1 MIEEVVESKFT
12 YDDVVN
18 KLNDVNFF
26 ENIKQQEKIE
36 SLFFKHENQFII
48 INLSSIENLINGA
61 NEFIY
66 SCFGTMPSDG
76 NLPSNIIELISDK
89 GSIINSSFVIDLTD
103 ANKNLLNTISR
114 YQLLSKLVA
123 QKTNSLIESKNSI
136 FQNFNHALN
145 QGDSDTA
152 LYLLE
157 RLSKYLSAKNLISL
171 KIKYFHTFRRW
182 SDILEMDEFI
192 NIVKTS
198 RTSKTTETILE
209 ALYFELPEEVW
220 SGSLIDYVKKT
231 YNFNLIDFVKPHL
244 LLLKSKESLA
254 VLKKVLD
261 ENNQT
266 ELFQSIEETEAF
278 NYFDNTTTSSIKTD
292 EKDIKLL
299 IESGDYGLAL
309 DLIDLESDKYDDVFL
324 QTVLALKIEDQD
336 IKEEIFKNIVSINKK
351 QRNEFLKEPAFKENF
366 TILQKSIYSDDENSI
381 LFESWSE
388 LLLKLD
394 TLSYPIENL
403 IEESYQIWNE
413 QLSDNKFKESLLTAL
428 KKTNSDKL
436 ISYIFPYLTLG
447 IIYSNEDSL
456 NVNIAVELLK
466 KINPSS
472 ISETNVSGDIY
483 DLYKLII
490 ESELLESESI
500 NELFF
505 PHWNNGLKY
514 NTNPIDI
521 ISFLNLYKSKYQDN
535 YLLLLIKSDKELLHT
550 WLSTLSNEDQML
562 LIEILD
568 YEYEIQIDTK
578 LKTSGCECYEN
589 KKIVLYSLDVN
600 SVKIFQN
607 EITKKC
613 PKVKINFRQ
622 DLKGGDSSLK
632 GVVQNADVV
641 FMVVAAAQHSATN
654 FIEDHIGANDLVK
667 INRKGVTALRNAF
680 EEWCSSQ

>member
-26 ENIKQQEKIE
+26 ENIRQQERIE
-36 SLFFKHENQFII
+36 TLFFKHENQFII

-61 NEFIY
+61 NEFIN

-89 GSIINSSFVIDLTD
+89 GSILNSSFVIDLAD

-292 EKDIKLL
+292 EKDIKSL

-589 KKIVLYSLDVN
+589 KKIVLYSLDLN

-632 GVVQNADVV
+632 GAVQNADVV

>member
-89 GSIINSSFVIDLTD
+89 GSILNSSFVIDLTD
-103 ANKNLLNTISR
+103 ASKNLLNTISR

-123 QKTNSLIESKNSI
+123 QKTNSLVESKNSI

-292 EKDIKLL
+292 EKDIKSL

-309 DLIDLESDKYDDVFL
+309 DLIDLESDKYEDVFL

-413 QLSDNKFKESLLTAL
+413 QLSDNKFKESLLTVL

-568 YEYEIQIDTK
+568 YEYEIQIDIK

-589 KKIVLYSLDVN
+589 KKIVLYSLDLN

-632 GVVQNADVV
+632 GAVQNADVV

>member
-26 ENIKQQEKIE
+26 ENIRQQERIE
-36 SLFFKHENQFII
+36 TLFFKHENQFII

-66 SCFGTMPSDG
+66 SCFGIMPSGG
-76 NLPSNIIELISDK
+76 NLPNNIIELISDK
-89 GSIINSSFVIDLTD
+89 GSILNSSFVIDLTD

-266 ELFQSIEETEAF
+266 ELFQSIEEVEAF

-292 EKDIKLL
+292 EKDIKSL

-394 TLSYPIENL
+394 TLSDPIENL

-413 QLSDNKFKESLLTAL
+413 QLSDNKFKESLLTTL

-447 IIYSNEDSL
+447 IIYSNEDTL

-550 WLSTLSNEDQML
+550 WLSTLSNQDQML

>member
-89 GSIINSSFVIDLTD
+89 GSILNSSFVIDLTD
-103 ANKNLLNTISR
+103 ASKNLLNTISR

-123 QKTNSLIESKNSI
+123 QKTNSLVESKNSI

-209 ALYFELPEEVW
+209 ALYFELPEEAW
-220 SGSLIDYVKKT
+220 SGSLIAYVKKT
-231 YNFNLIDFVKPHL
+231 YHFNLIDFVKPHL

-292 EKDIKLL
+292 EKDIKSL

-413 QLSDNKFKESLLTAL
+413 QLFDNKFKESLLTAL

-436 ISYIFPYLTLG
+436 ISFIFPYLTLG

-490 ESELLESESI
+490 ESEQLESESI

-550 WLSTLSNEDQML
+550 WLSTLSNQDQML

-589 KKIVLYSLDVN
+589 KKIVLYSLDLN

-632 GVVQNADVV
+632 GAVQNADVV

>member
-89 GSIINSSFVIDLTD
+89 GSILNSSFVIDLTD
-103 ANKNLLNTISR
+103 ASKNLLNTISR

-123 QKTNSLIESKNSI
+123 QKTNSLVESKNSI

-292 EKDIKLL
+292 EKDIKSL

-550 WLSTLSNEDQML
+550 WLSTLSNQDQML

-613 PKVKINFRQ
+613 PKVKINYRQ

>member
-89 GSIINSSFVIDLTD
+89 GSILNSSFVIDLTD
-103 ANKNLLNTISR
+103 ASKNLLNTISR

-123 QKTNSLIESKNSI
+123 QKTNSLVESKNSI

-292 EKDIKLL
+292 EKDIKSL

-309 DLIDLESDKYDDVFL
+309 DLIDLESDKYEDVFL

-521 ISFLNLYKSKYQDN
+521 ISFLNLYKTKYQDN

-589 KKIVLYSLDVN
+589 KKIVLYSLDLN

>member
-18 KLNDVNFF
+18 KLNDKNFF

-550 WLSTLSNEDQML
+550 WLSTLSNQDQML

-600 SVKIFQN
+600 SVKIFLN

>member
-89 GSIINSSFVIDLTD
+89 GSILNSSFVIDLTD
-103 ANKNLLNTISR
+103 ASKNLLNTISR

-123 QKTNSLIESKNSI
+123 QKTNSLVESKNSI

-220 SGSLIDYVKKT
+220 SGSLIDYVKET

-292 EKDIKLL
+292 EKDIKSL

-309 DLIDLESDKYDDVFL
+309 DLIDLESDKYEDVFL

-589 KKIVLYSLDVN
+589 KKIVLYSLDLN

-632 GVVQNADVV
+632 GAVQNADVV

>member
-89 GSIINSSFVIDLTD
+89 GSILNSSFVIDLTD
-103 ANKNLLNTISR
+103 ASKNLLNTISR

-123 QKTNSLIESKNSI
+123 QKTNSLVESKNSI

-220 SGSLIDYVKKT
+220 SSSIIDYVKKI

-244 LLLKSKESLA
+244 LLLKSKESLS

-292 EKDIKLL
+292 EKDIKSL

-309 DLIDLESDKYDDVFL
+309 DLIDLESDKYEDVFL

-413 QLSDNKFKESLLTAL
+413 QLFDNKFKESLLTVL

-550 WLSTLSNEDQML
+550 WLSTLSNQDQML

-589 KKIVLYSLDVN
+589 KKIVLYSLDVKFC
-600 SVKIFQN
+600 VCCF
-607 EITKKC
+607 
-613 PKVKINFRQ
+613 F
-622 DLKGGDSSLK
+622 LK
-632 GVVQNADVV
+632 
-641 FMVVAAAQHSATN
+641 
-654 FIEDHIGANDLVK
+654 
-667 INRKGVTALRNAF
+667 
-680 EEWCSSQ
+680 

>member
-12 YDDVVN
+12 YDDVLN

-61 NEFIY
+61 YEFIY

-89 GSIINSSFVIDLTD
+89 GSILNSSFVIDLTD
-103 ANKNLLNTISR
+103 ASKNLLNTISR

-123 QKTNSLIESKNSI
+123 QKTNSLVESKNSI

-220 SGSLIDYVKKT
+220 SSSIIDYVKKI

-292 EKDIKLL
+292 EKDIKSL

-309 DLIDLESDKYDDVFL
+309 DLIDLESDKYEDVFL

-550 WLSTLSNEDQML
+550 WLSTLSNQDQML

-613 PKVKINFRQ
+613 PKVKINYRQ

-632 GVVQNADVV
+632 ELFRMQ
-641 FMVVAAAQHSATN
+641 M
-654 FIEDHIGANDLVK
+654 
-667 INRKGVTALRNAF
+667 
-680 EEWCSSQ
+680 

>member
-89 GSIINSSFVIDLTD
+89 GSILNSSFVIDLTD
-103 ANKNLLNTISR
+103 ASKNLLNTISR

-123 QKTNSLIESKNSI
+123 QKTNSLVESKNSI

-220 SGSLIDYVKKT
+220 SGSLIDYVKET

-292 EKDIKLL
+292 EKDIKSL

-309 DLIDLESDKYDDVFL
+309 DLIDLESDKYEDVFL

-413 QLSDNKFKESLLTAL
+413 QLFDNKFKESLLTAL

-483 DLYKLII
+483 DLY
-490 ESELLESESI
+490 
-500 NELFF
+500 LF
-505 PHWNNGLKY
+505 K
-514 NTNPIDI
+514 
-521 ISFLNLYKSKYQDN
+521 
-535 YLLLLIKSDKELLHT
+535 
-550 WLSTLSNEDQML
+550 
-562 LIEILD
+562 
-568 YEYEIQIDTK
+568 
-578 LKTSGCECYEN
+578 
-589 KKIVLYSLDVN
+589 
-600 SVKIFQN
+600 
-607 EITKKC
+607 
-613 PKVKINFRQ
+613 
-622 DLKGGDSSLK
+622 DLF
-632 GVVQNADVV
+632 N
-641 FMVVAAAQHSATN
+641 
-654 FIEDHIGANDLVK
+654 
-667 INRKGVTALRNAF
+667 
-680 EEWCSSQ
+680 

>member
-89 GSIINSSFVIDLTD
+89 GSILNSSFVIDLTD
-103 ANKNLLNTISR
+103 ASKNLLNTISR

-123 QKTNSLIESKNSI
+123 QKTNSLVESKNSI

-292 EKDIKLL
+292 EKDIKSL

-309 DLIDLESDKYDDVFL
+309 DLIDLESDKYEDVFL

-521 ISFLNLYKSKYQDN
+521 ISFLNLYKTKYQDN

-589 KKIVLYSLDVN
+589 KKIVLYSLDLN

-632 GVVQNADVV
+632 GAVQNADVV

>member
-12 YDDVVN
+12 YDDVLN

-89 GSIINSSFVIDLTD
+89 GSILNSSFVIDLTD
-103 ANKNLLNTISR
+103 ASKNLLNTISR

-123 QKTNSLIESKNSI
+123 QKTNSLVESKNSI

-220 SGSLIDYVKKT
+220 SGSLIDYVKET

-292 EKDIKLL
+292 EKDIKSL

-309 DLIDLESDKYDDVFL
+309 DLIDLESDKYEDVFL

-589 KKIVLYSLDVN
+589 KKIVLYSLDLN

-632 GVVQNADVV
+632 GAVQNADVV

>member
-89 GSIINSSFVIDLTD
+89 GSILNSSFVIDLTD
-103 ANKNLLNTISR
+103 ASKNLLNTISR

-123 QKTNSLIESKNSI
+123 QKTNSLVESKNSI

-220 SGSLIDYVKKT
+220 SGSLIDYVKET

-292 EKDIKLL
+292 EKDIKSL

-309 DLIDLESDKYDDVFL
+309 DLIDLESDKYEDVFL

-336 IKEEIFKNIVSINKK
+336 IKKEIFKNIVSINKK

-436 ISYIFPYLTLG
+436 ISFIFPYLTLG
-447 IIYSNEDSL
+447 IIYSNDDSL

-550 WLSTLSNEDQML
+550 WLSTLSNQDQML

-632 GVVQNADVV
+632 GAVQNADVV

>member
-89 GSIINSSFVIDLTD
+89 GSILNSSFVVDLTD

-292 EKDIKLL
+292 EKDIKSL

-309 DLIDLESDKYDDVFL
+309 DLIDLESDKYEDVFL

-436 ISYIFPYLTLG
+436 ISFIFPYLTLG
-447 IIYSNEDSL
+447 IIYSNDDSL

-535 YLLLLIKSDKELLHT
+535 YLLLLIKSDKELLNT
-550 WLSTLSNEDQML
+550 WLSTLSNQDQML

-600 SVKIFQN
+600 SVKIFLN

-632 GVVQNADVV
+632 GAVQNADVV

>member
-1 MIEEVVESKFT
+1 M
-12 YDDVVN
+12 
-18 KLNDVNFF
+18 
-26 ENIKQQEKIE
+26 
-36 SLFFKHENQFII
+36 
-48 INLSSIENLINGA
+48 
-61 NEFIY
+61 
-66 SCFGTMPSDG
+66 
-76 NLPSNIIELISDK
+76 
-89 GSIINSSFVIDLTD
+89 
-103 ANKNLLNTISR
+103 
-114 YQLLSKLVA
+114 
-123 QKTNSLIESKNSI
+123 
-136 FQNFNHALN
+136 
-145 QGDSDTA
+145 
-152 LYLLE
+152 
-157 RLSKYLSAKNLISL
+157 
-171 KIKYFHTFRRW
+171 
-182 SDILEMDEFI
+182 
-192 NIVKTS
+192 
-198 RTSKTTETILE
+198 
-209 ALYFELPEEVW
+209 
-220 SGSLIDYVKKT
+220 
-231 YNFNLIDFVKPHL
+231 
-244 LLLKSKESLA
+244 
-254 VLKKVLD
+254 
-261 ENNQT
+261 
-266 ELFQSIEETEAF
+266 
-278 NYFDNTTTSSIKTD
+278 
-292 EKDIKLL
+292 
-299 IESGDYGLAL
+299 
-309 DLIDLESDKYDDVFL
+309 
-324 QTVLALKIEDQD
+324 
-336 IKEEIFKNIVSINKK
+336 
-351 QRNEFLKEPAFKENF
+351 
-366 TILQKSIYSDDENSI
+366 
-381 LFESWSE
+381 
-388 LLLKLD
+388 
-394 TLSYPIENL
+394 SYPIENL

-550 WLSTLSNEDQML
+550 WLSTLSNQDQML

-600 SVKIFQN
+600 SVKIFLN

-632 GVVQNADVV
+632 GAVQNADVV

-667 INRKGVTALRNAF
+667 IKEKAYSTQKRF
-680 EEWCSSQ
+680 

>member
-18 KLNDVNFF
+18 KLNDKNFF

-61 NEFIY
+61 NEFIN

-89 GSIINSSFVIDLTD
+89 GSILNSSFVIDLAD

-292 EKDIKLL
+292 EKDIKSL

-589 KKIVLYSLDVN
+589 KKIVLYSLDLN

-632 GVVQNADVV
+632 GAVQNADVV

-667 INRKGVTALRNAF
+667 INRKGMTALRNAF

>member
-89 GSIINSSFVIDLTD
+89 GSILNSSFVIDLTD
-103 ANKNLLNTISR
+103 ASKNLLNTISR

-123 QKTNSLIESKNSI
+123 QKTNSLVESKNSI

-278 NYFDNTTTSSIKTD
+278 NYFDSTTTSIIKTD
-292 EKDIKLL
+292 EKDIKSL

-309 DLIDLESDKYDDVFL
+309 DLIDLESDKYEDVFL

-589 KKIVLYSLDVN
+589 KKIVLYSLDLN

-632 GVVQNADVV
+632 GAVQNADVV

>member
-89 GSIINSSFVIDLTD
+89 GSILNSSFVIDLTD
-103 ANKNLLNTISR
+103 ASKNLLNTISR

-123 QKTNSLIESKNSI
+123 QKTNSLVESKNSI

-220 SGSLIDYVKKT
+220 SGSIIDYVKKI

-292 EKDIKLL
+292 EKDIKSL

-413 QLSDNKFKESLLTAL
+413 QLFDNKFKESLLTVL

-550 WLSTLSNEDQML
+550 WLSTLSNQDQML

-589 KKIVLYSLDVN
+589 KK
-600 SVKIFQN
+600 
-607 EITKKC
+607 
-613 PKVKINFRQ
+613 
-622 DLKGGDSSLK
+622 
-632 GVVQNADVV
+632 
-641 FMVVAAAQHSATN
+641 
-654 FIEDHIGANDLVK
+654 
-667 INRKGVTALRNAF
+667 
-680 EEWCSSQ
+680 

>member
-12 YDDVVN
+12 YDDVLN
-18 KLNDVNFF
+18 KLNAVNFF

-89 GSIINSSFVIDLTD
+89 GSILNSSFVIDLTD
-103 ANKNLLNTISR
+103 ASKNLLNTISR

-123 QKTNSLIESKNSI
+123 QKTNSLVESKNSI

-220 SGSLIDYVKKT
+220 SGSLIDYVKET

-292 EKDIKLL
+292 EKDIKSL

-309 DLIDLESDKYDDVFL
+309 DLIDLESDKYEDVFL

-589 KKIVLYSLDVN
+589 KKIVLYSLDLN

-632 GVVQNADVV
+632 GAVQNADVV

>member
-89 GSIINSSFVIDLTD
+89 GSILNSSFVIDLTD
-103 ANKNLLNTISR
+103 ASKNLLNTISR

-123 QKTNSLIESKNSI
+123 QKTNSLVESKNSI

-292 EKDIKLL
+292 EKDIKSL

-309 DLIDLESDKYDDVFL
+309 DLIDLESDKYEDVFL

-589 KKIVLYSLDVN
+589 KKIVLYSLDLN

-632 GVVQNADVV
+632 GAVQNADVV

>member
-89 GSIINSSFVIDLTD
+89 GSILNSSFVIDLTD
-103 ANKNLLNTISR
+103 ASKNLLNTISR

-123 QKTNSLIESKNSI
+123 QKTNSLVESKNSI

-145 QGDSDTA
+145 QGDSDTT

-292 EKDIKLL
+292 EKDIKSL

-309 DLIDLESDKYDDVFL
+309 DLIDLESDKYEDVFL

-447 IIYSNEDSL
+447 IIYSNDDSL

-613 PKVKINFRQ
+613 PKVKINYRQ

-632 GVVQNADVV
+632 ELFRMQ
-641 FMVVAAAQHSATN
+641 M
-654 FIEDHIGANDLVK
+654 
-667 INRKGVTALRNAF
+667 
-680 EEWCSSQ
+680 

>member
-18 KLNDVNFF
+18 KLNDKNFF

-61 NEFIY
+61 NEFIN

-89 GSIINSSFVIDLTD
+89 GSILNSSFVIDLAD

-292 EKDIKLL
+292 EKDIKSL

-589 KKIVLYSLDVN
+589 KKIVLYSLDLN

-632 GVVQNADVV
+632 GVVENADVV

>member
-89 GSIINSSFVIDLTD
+89 GSILNSSFVIDLTD
-103 ANKNLLNTISR
+103 ASKNLLNTISR

-220 SGSLIDYVKKT
+220 SSSIIDYVKKI

-292 EKDIKLL
+292 EKDIKSL

-413 QLSDNKFKESLLTAL
+413 QLFDNKFKESLLTVL

-613 PKVKINFRQ
+613 PKVKINYRQ

-632 GVVQNADVV
+632 GAVQNADVV

>member
-89 GSIINSSFVIDLTD
+89 GSILSSSFVIDLTD
-103 ANKNLLNTISR
+103 ASKNLLNTISR

-123 QKTNSLIESKNSI
+123 QKTNSLVESKNSI

-292 EKDIKLL
+292 EKDIKSL

-309 DLIDLESDKYDDVFL
+309 DLIDLESDKYEDVFL

-589 KKIVLYSLDVN
+589 KKIVLYSLDLN

-613 PKVKINFRQ
+613 PKVKINYRQ

-632 GVVQNADVV
+632 GAVQNADVV

>member
-1 MIEEVVESKFT
+1 MT
-12 YDDVVN
+12 
-18 KLNDVNFF
+18 
-26 ENIKQQEKIE
+26 
-36 SLFFKHENQFII
+36 
-48 INLSSIENLINGA
+48 
-61 NEFIY
+61 
-66 SCFGTMPSDG
+66 SDG

-220 SGSLIDYVKKT
+220 SGSLIDYVKET

-292 EKDIKLL
+292 EKDIKSL

-413 QLSDNKFKESLLTAL
+413 QLFDNKFKESLLTVL

-447 IIYSNEDSL
+447 IIYSNDDSL

-490 ESELLESESI
+490 ESEQLESESI

-550 WLSTLSNEDQML
+550 WLSTLSNQDQML

-613 PKVKINFRQ
+613 PKVKINYRQ

-632 GVVQNADVV
+632 GAVQNADVCLWLLLLLNILL
-641 FMVVAAAQHSATN
+641 QT
-654 FIEDHIGANDLVK
+654 L
-667 INRKGVTALRNAF
+667 
-680 EEWCSSQ
+680 

>member
-89 GSIINSSFVIDLTD
+89 GSILSSSFVIDLTD
-103 ANKNLLNTISR
+103 ASKNLLNTISR

-123 QKTNSLIESKNSI
+123 QKTNSLVESKNSI

-145 QGDSDTA
+145 QGDSYTA

-292 EKDIKLL
+292 EKDIKSL

-309 DLIDLESDKYDDVFL
+309 DLIDLESDKYEDVFL
-324 QTVLALKIEDQD
+324 QTVLELKIEDQD

-589 KKIVLYSLDVN
+589 KKIVLYSLDLN

-613 PKVKINFRQ
+613 PKVKINYRQ

-632 GVVQNADVV
+632 GAVQNADVV

>member
-89 GSIINSSFVIDLTD
+89 GSILNSSFVIDLTD
-103 ANKNLLNTISR
+103 ASKNLLNTISR

-220 SGSLIDYVKKT
+220 SGSLIDYVKKI

-413 QLSDNKFKESLLTAL
+413 QLFDNKFKESLLTAL

-550 WLSTLSNEDQML
+550 WLSTLSNQDQML

>member
-1 MIEEVVESKFT
+1 MV
-12 YDDVVN
+12 
-18 KLNDVNFF
+18 
-26 ENIKQQEKIE
+26 
-36 SLFFKHENQFII
+36 
-48 INLSSIENLINGA
+48 
-61 NEFIY
+61 
-66 SCFGTMPSDG
+66 C
-76 NLPSNIIELISDK
+76 
-89 GSIINSSFVIDLTD
+89 
-103 ANKNLLNTISR
+103 
-114 YQLLSKLVA
+114 
-123 QKTNSLIESKNSI
+123 
-136 FQNFNHALN
+136 
-145 QGDSDTA
+145 
-152 LYLLE
+152 
-157 RLSKYLSAKNLISL
+157 
-171 KIKYFHTFRRW
+171 
-182 SDILEMDEFI
+182 
-192 NIVKTS
+192 
-198 RTSKTTETILE
+198 
-209 ALYFELPEEVW
+209 
-220 SGSLIDYVKKT
+220 SLIDYVKKT

-292 EKDIKLL
+292 EKDIKSL

-309 DLIDLESDKYDDVFL
+309 DLIDLESDKYEDVFL

-388 LLLKLD
+388 LILHLD

-403 IEESYQIWNE
+403 IEETYQIWNE

-589 KKIVLYSLDVN
+589 KKIVLYSLDLN

-613 PKVKINFRQ
+613 PKVKINYRQ

-632 GVVQNADVV
+632 GAVQNADVV